1 MSERNIAI
9 TLGPDKRPCPYNT
22 VSPIFYDGSGR
33 PHVCV
38 QAKKDGKKFALLL
51 RLTDNDVWIEE
62 ARDMAIWGEVALVQR
77 PNGTAYLDGQ
87 TRELQKHISADI
99 AGWIPV
105 PTMGMLHTL
114 QTRVSEAQASTT
126 RLAALVT
133 ALEARVA
140 VLEGQP

>member
-38 QAKKDGKKFALLL
+38 QAKQAGKKFALLL
-51 RLTDNDVWIEE
+51 RLTDNDVWIEV

-87 TRELQKHISADI
+87 TRELQKHISAD
-99 AGWIPV
+99 V
-105 PTMGMLHTL
+105 PWVPL
-114 QTRVSEAQASTT
+114 VTT
-126 RLAALVT
+126 ARLAALVT
-133 ALEARVA
+133 LLEQRVAALEGA
-140 VLEGQP
+140 G